1 MVGRGRGVRLDN
13 RFEASGLGGSRVS
26 EAAAGMRGDMLS
38 SSGANA
44 LSKCSAP
51 NMARYI
57 TCVPPH
63 VARSLIW
70 FAASV

>member
-13 RFEASGLGGSRVS
+13 RFEASGLGGRRVS
-26 EAAAGMRGDMLS
+26 EAAAGMRGDMLN

-51 NMARYI
+51 NMAR
-57 TCVPPH
+57 
-63 VARSLIW
+63 
-70 FAASV
+70 